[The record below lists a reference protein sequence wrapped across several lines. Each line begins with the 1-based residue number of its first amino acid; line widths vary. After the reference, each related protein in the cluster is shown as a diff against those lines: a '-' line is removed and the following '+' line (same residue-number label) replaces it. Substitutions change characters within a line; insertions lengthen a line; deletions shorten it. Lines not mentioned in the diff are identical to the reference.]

1 MSTPE
6 TETHQH
12 PALGEPGEQCAHCGA
27 VLAPDQRYCV
37 NCGLRRA
44 DPRVE
49 YRELLSTGGAV
60 EDPPATPP
68 AATAAA
74 PAPAPPQAD
83 AAPATRTVSPLGAAV
98 AIGLLLLATLLGA
111 VLGRGSDA
119 GDQRP
124 VIVGAPAT
132 AAGATT
138 AGAPDATTGGVAA
151 GAAAGAAA
159 GGAAGAAAGAESDS
173 TSKSG
178 SSDSGASSA
187 APKTSTPAPSTQ
199 DFVKKSKKL
208 PDKVGTGGA
217 PPPKDDAAPGGGSEG
232 TTIG

>member
-1 MSTPE
+1 MSVPE
-6 TETHQH
+6 TQAHHH
-12 PALGEPGEQCAHCGA
+12 PALGEPGEQCVHCGA

-49 YRELLSTGGAV
+49 YRELLSPNGGASSAA
-60 EDPPATPP
+60 PPAVAASSP
-68 AATAAA
+68 ATAA
-74 PAPAPPQAD
+74 P
-83 AAPATRTVSPLGAAV
+83 AAPAGTPGTRTVSPLGAAV

-111 VLGRGSDA
+111 VLGRGSDT
-119 GDQRP
+119 GNQRP
-124 VIVGAPAT
+124 VIVGAPA
-132 AAGATT
+132 ATGT
-138 AGAPDATTGGVAA
+138 TVAGAPGATAGGTVPEAAVA

-159 GGAAGAAAGAESDS
+159 ESKRGS
-173 TSKSG
+173 TSTSG
-178 SSDSGASSA
+178 SSNSGATDA
-187 APKTSTPAPSTQ
+187 APKTSAPAPSTQ
-199 DFVKKSKKL
+199 DYVKKSKKL